1 MKKSH
6 STFSGISF
14 HAELLPFKLYGHFS
28 SNEINEGNLISSL
41 MQPCFI
47 YQKINPLINIRTVIR
62 FHVKIHYRRFILLK
76 DKQNCNLRFISRQKN
91 ICFGGSWMSGSR
103 ILARPVCRR
112 TLAIL
117 EFMQITCMYKINL
130 DKTRVVRT
138 SREWEG

>member
-1 MKKSH
+1 
-6 STFSGISF
+6 
-14 HAELLPFKLYGHFS
+14 
-28 SNEINEGNLISSL
+28 
-41 MQPCFI
+41 
-47 YQKINPLINIRTVIR
+47 
-62 FHVKIHYRRFILLK
+62 
-76 DKQNCNLRFISRQKN
+76 
-91 ICFGGSWMSGSR
+91 MSGSR